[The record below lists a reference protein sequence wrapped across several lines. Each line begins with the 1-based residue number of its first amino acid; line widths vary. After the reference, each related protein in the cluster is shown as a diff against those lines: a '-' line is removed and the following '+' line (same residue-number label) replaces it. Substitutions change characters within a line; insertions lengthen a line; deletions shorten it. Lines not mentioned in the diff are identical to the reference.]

1 MLHYCATLNSFMRFR
16 EQQDI
21 TLSEMDADMMK
32 SYESHGGVAEL
43 VLGLPYGA
51 FSAVF
56 VSLQAENKSNT

>member
-1 MLHYCATLNSFMRFR
+1 MLHYCAILNSFMRFR

-21 TLSEMDADMMK
+21 TLSEMYADMMK
-32 SYESHGGVAEL
+32 SYESHDGVAEL